1 MKKIFLIIWI
11 LLTGFLSSA
20 CPVCERQQ
28 PRLLRGIVHG
38 AGPGSKWDYLIVSV
52 MVAIALFTLFFSIK
66 WMIRPGEK
74 SGSHIKRYIL
84 NIE

>member
-1 MKKIFLIIWI
+1 MKKII
-11 LLTGFLSSA
+11 LLPFMLLSGFLAIA

-52 MVAIALFTLFFSIK
+52 MLAIALFTLFFSIK

-84 NIE
+84 NID